1 MIERL
6 NKYRQQILAVLLA
19 EVAIAFVC
27 YMMLHDHAFLIFAII
42 IAVSNGVLGYA
53 VFKNLAELEDLATHV
68 REVVGKESNN
78 AFLFGQVGILMYDEN
93 HHIYFQSELFNDRDV
108 DLRGKALKDWQ
119 PILEEQFNDE
129 GIIEIKDGIYRYEV
143 YNNQDSKTLYLKDV
157 TYFKDLLETY
167 HTQQKVIGYL
177 SIDNFDE
184 TIAGVD
190 EQKGALIQSSVRS
203 TLVEWANENGI
214 ILRRYRQEYY
224 LLLADEE
231 GYQKMAK
238 GKFIVLNRIREKAAQ
253 YNVVLGVS
261 IGLSRHETNIQKLDD
276 AANEAF
282 SLALSRGGDQVVV
295 KSAIEPVRY
304 FGGTSETKMKT
315 SRVRVRIISQSLNG
329 IFKHAENIFIMGHT
343 ESDLD
348 SLGGSIA
355 LYHIAKKYKVP
366 VHIVINPDSMEAKTK
381 RAYRR
386 LQKTDE
392 YSDVFVL
399 PSRVAE
405 LVREK
410 SLLVCVDNH
419 RPSLA
424 IAPYLMEMVNDII
437 VIDHHRRGEEF
448 VDSPILT
455 YLEPA
460 ASSTVELITEL
471 FDYQEKKVK
480 LSELEATILYAGML
494 VDTSN
499 FKSRV
504 GVRTFKVAATLK
516 EMGADM
522 AKATELLQDD
532 LAFTLK
538 KAEFIQGAKRYH
550 SHVLIATG
558 QEQDIHTRVMLAKV
572 GNDLLAIDE
581 TDAAFVVGRIDENT
595 VAVSGRSKD
604 KVNVQVIMEKMGG
617 GGHFGMAACQINNV
631 SVEEVNQMLIQ
642 KIDEYYSEREEI

>member
-6 NKYRQQILAVLLA
+6 NKYRQQLLAVLIA

-27 YMMLHDHAFLIFAII
+27 YMMLHDYSFLVFSII
-42 IAVSNGVLGYA
+42 IAIANGILGIT
-53 VFKNLAELEDLATHV
+53 VFKNLNDLETMAVDV
-68 REVVGKESNN
+68 RETIGPESSN
-78 AFLFGQVGILMYDEN
+78 AFLFGQVGLLMYDEN
-93 HHIYFQSELFNDRDV
+93 HMIYFQSDLFNEREI
-108 DLRGKALKDWQ
+108 DLRGMSLKDWQ
-119 PILEEQFNDE
+119 PVLEEKFESQD
-129 GIIEIKDGIYRYEV
+129 IIDIEVGEWRFEV

-157 TYFKDLLETY
+157 THFKELLETY
-167 HTQQKVIGYL
+167 NDQQKVFGYL

-214 ILRRYRQEYY
+214 ILRRYRQESYM
-224 LLLADEE
+224 LFADET

-261 IGLSRHETNIQKLDD
+261 IGLSRHETNMAKMDD

-295 KSAIEPVRY
+295 KSAIEPIRY

-315 SRVRVRIISQSLNG
+315 SRVRVRIIAQSLNG
-329 IFKHAENIFIMGHT
+329 IFKNAENIFIMGHK

-348 SLGGSIA
+348 SLGASIA
-355 LYHIAKKYKVP
+355 LYKIAKKYKVP
-366 VHIVINPDSMEAKTK
+366 TYIVINPDSMEAKTK

-386 LQKTDE
+386 LVKSEE
-392 YSDVFVL
+392 YSDVFML
-399 PSRVAE
+399 PQRVTEFAKE
-405 LVREK
+405 G
-410 SLLVCVDNH
+410 SLLISVDNH
-419 RPSLA
+419 RKSLA
-424 IAPYLMEMVNDII
+424 IAPQLVDSVADIV

-448 VDSPILT
+448 MDSPILT

-471 FDYQEKKVK
+471 FDYQDKKIK
-480 LSELEATILYAGML
+480 LNELEATILYAGML

-532 LAFTLK
+532 LVSTLK
-538 KAEFIQGAKRYH
+538 KAEFIQTAKRYH

-558 QEQDIHTRVMLAKV
+558 QEQEAHSRVMLAKV
-572 GNDLLAIDE
+572 GNDLLSIDE
-581 TDAAFVVGRIDENT
+581 TEAAFVIGRIDENT

-604 KVNVQVIMEKMGG
+604 KINVQIIMEKMGG
-617 GGHFGMAACQINNV
+617 GGHFGMAACQINGM
-631 SVEEVNQMLIQ
+631 SVEEVNRLLIS
-642 KIDEYYSEREEI
+642 KIDEYFEEREEL

>member
-6 NKYRQQILAVLLA
+6 NKYRQQLLAVLIA
-19 EVAIAFVC
+19 EVAVAFVC

-42 IAVSNGVLGYA
+42 IGVANGVLGMT
-53 VFKNLAELEDLATHV
+53 VFKNLNELENAATNV
-68 REVVGKESNN
+68 KEMIGPETSN
-78 AFLFGQVGILMYDEN
+78 AFLFGQVGLLMYDEN
-93 HHIYFQSELFNDRDV
+93 HMIYFQSDLFNDREV
-108 DLRGKALKDWQ
+108 DLRGMALKEWQ
-119 PILEEQFNDE
+119 PVLEEKFNSQD
-129 GIIEIKDGIYRYEV
+129 IIEIQVGEWRFEV
-143 YNNQDSKTLYLKDV
+143 YNNQDTGTLYLKDV
-157 TYFKDLLETY
+157 TYFKDLLDTY
-167 HTQQKVIGYL
+167 HKEQTVFGYL

-184 TIAGVD
+184 TIASVD

-203 TLVEWANENGI
+203 TLVEWANEMGI
-214 ILRRYRQEYY
+214 ILRRYRQENYI
-224 LLLADEE
+224 LIGDEKAYE
-231 GYQKMAK
+231 KMAN

-261 IGLSRHETNIQKLDD
+261 IGLSRHESNLQKMDD

-315 SRVRVRIISQSLNG
+315 SRVRVRIIAQSLNG
-329 IFKHAENIFIMGHT
+329 IFKNAENILIMGHS

-348 SLGGSIA
+348 SLGASIA
-355 LYHIAKKYKVP
+355 LYHIAKVYKAP
-366 VHIVINPDSMEAKTK
+366 VHIVINPDSIEAKTK

-386 LQKTDE
+386 LVKSEQYD
-392 YSDVFVL
+392 DVFVI
-399 PSRVAE
+399 PQRVNE
-405 LVREK
+405 LVKEGT
-410 SLLVCVDNH
+410 LLISVDNH
-419 RPSLA
+419 RPTLS
-424 IAPYLMEMVNDII
+424 IAPQLVESVKDIV

-448 VDSPILT
+448 MGSPILT

-460 ASSTVELITEL
+460 ASSSVELITEL

-550 SHVLIATG
+550 SHVLIASG
-558 QEQDIHTRVMLAKV
+558 QETENHTRVMLAKV
-572 GNDLLAIDE
+572 GNELLSIDE
-581 TDAAFVVGRIDENT
+581 TEAAFVIGRIDENT

-604 KVNVQVIMEKMGG
+604 KINVQVIMEKMGG
-617 GGHFGMAACQINNV
+617 GGHFGMAACQITDTT
-631 SVEEVNQMLIQ
+631 VEEVNQLLIE
-642 KIDEYYSEREEI
+642 KIDEYFDEREDL

>member
-6 NKYRQQILAVLLA
+6 NKYRQQLLAVLIA

-42 IAVSNGVLGYA
+42 IAISNGVLGMT
-53 VFKNLAELEDLATHV
+53 VFKNLNELEDVAVNV
-68 REVVGKESNN
+68 RNVIGPESNN
-78 AFLFGQVGILMYDEN
+78 AFLFGQVGMLMYDEN
-93 HHIYFQSELFNDRDV
+93 HMIYFQSDLFNDREI
-108 DLRGKALKDWQ
+108 DLRGMSLKEWQ
-119 PILEEQFNDE
+119 PILEEKFNSQD
-129 GIIEIKDGIYRYEV
+129 IIEIEVGEWRFDV
-143 YNNQDSKTLYLKDV
+143 YNNQDTGTLYLKDV
-157 TYFKDLLETY
+157 THFKELLETY
-167 HTQQKVIGYL
+167 HTEQKVMGYL

-214 ILRRYRQEYY
+214 ILRRYRQENY
-224 LLLADEE
+224 LLLADEK
-231 GYQKMAK
+231 GYEKMAN

-261 IGLSRHETNIQKLDD
+261 IGLARHETNVQKLDD
-276 AANEAF
+276 SANEAF

-315 SRVRVRIISQSLNG
+315 SRVRVRIIAQSLNG
-329 IFKHAENIFIMGHT
+329 IFKNAENIFVMGHS

-348 SLGGSIA
+348 SLGASIA
-355 LYHIAKKYKVP
+355 LYHIAKPYKVP
-366 VHIVINPDSMEAKTK
+366 VYIVINPDSMEAKTK

-386 LQKTDE
+386 LVKSE
-392 YSDVFVL
+392 AYNDVFIL
-399 PSRVAE
+399 PQRTLE
-405 LVREK
+405 LVKEK
-410 SLLVCVDNH
+410 SLLISVDNH
-419 RPSLA
+419 RRSLS
-424 IAPYLMEMVNDII
+424 IAPQLVDHVKDIV

-448 VDSPILT
+448 MDAPILT

-471 FDYQEKKVK
+471 FDYQDKKVK
-480 LSELEATILYAGML
+480 LSEYEATVLYAGML

-558 QEQDIHTRVMLAKV
+558 QENESHTRVMLAKV
-572 GNDLLAIDE
+572 GNDLLSIDE
-581 TDAAFVVGRIDENT
+581 TEAAFVIGRIDENT

-604 KVNVQVIMEKMGG
+604 KINVQIIMEKMGG
-617 GGHFGMAACQINNV
+617 GGHFGMAACQITNTTV
-631 SVEEVNQMLIQ
+631 QAVNQLLIE
-642 KIDEYYSEREEI
+642 KIDEYFKEREEL